1 MKMAGA
7 SQLLP
12 AREGTNAQKHSQ
24 LGANSQ
30 PRTSLMDESMSVARI
45 ERERDRALASI
56 VFMEREQDRVL
67 RGLHQVRG

>member
-12 AREGTNAQKHSQ
+12 AREGTAQRHSQ

-67 RGLHQVRG
+67 RGLHQVSG